1 MQTKKTLSQMSGQ
14 EAWAE
19 FCRQYNEKPIVK
31 VNNQIR
37 AEFMAKDITS
47 KSI

>member
-1 MQTKKTLSQMSGQ
+1 MQTEKTLSQMTGQ

-19 FCRQYNEKPIVK
+19 FCRQYNERPIVK
-31 VNNQIR
+31 EHNQSK
-37 AEFMAKDITS
+37 AEFMAKDINS